1 MNFVAKMTSFFHVY
15 RICTAKMTQ
24 KPPVFHSEDGLT
36 YLGTVAWD
44 LKTGSTSY
52 TPEPWGVEGEGGNPR
67 GIQNKVEVVGV
78 YIPIISNVLRWEE
91 TIPNF

>member
-1 MNFVAKMTSFFHVY
+1 MA
-15 RICTAKMTQ
+15 Q

-78 YIPIISNVLRWEE
+78 YIPIIRNVLRWEE